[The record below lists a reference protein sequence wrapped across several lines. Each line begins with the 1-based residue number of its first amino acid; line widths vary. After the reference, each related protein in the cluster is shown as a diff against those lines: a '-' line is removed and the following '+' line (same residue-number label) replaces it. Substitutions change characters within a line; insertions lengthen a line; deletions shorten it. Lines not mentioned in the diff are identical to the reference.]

1 MLQNLMTV
9 SDMQLAVMQ
18 NRIEERGKKMM
29 TEAGRKEAQL
39 WTLQL
44 ITRIASCGYK
54 LPDIDKKM
62 MALSYE
68 EVLKEA
74 IVTYGCN
81 DIWLA
86 VREWIKNDTRQ
97 YKAFPTAGDIL
108 DAVKS
113 MLGNPAAE
121 IARRE
126 HEHEVERIVA
136 REHEEL
142 MKDVTPEQMEKL
154 ERKYKHEN

>member
-1 MLQNLMTV
+1 MTV
-9 SDMQLAVMQ
+9 SDIQLAVMK
-18 NRIEERGKKMM
+18 NKIEERSRKMM
-29 TEAGRKEAQL
+29 TAEGKKEAQL

-44 ITRIASCGYK
+44 ITRIASCGYR

-68 EVLKEA
+68 EVLSDA

-81 DIWLA
+81 DIWDA
-86 VREWIKNDTRQ
+86 VKEWIKNDTRQ

-126 HEHEVERIVA
+126 HEHEVEKIVEK
-136 REHEEL
+136 EHDEL
-142 MKDVTPEQMEKL
+142 MKNVTPEQMERL
-154 ERKYKHEN
+154 ERKYKHE